1 MTLKGL
7 PLLVGIACL
16 VLNFAVQF
24 VSALAWF
31 AQTDFFLHLGL
42 VVALGGLLLG
52 DVW

>member
-7 PLLVGIACL
+7 PVLVGIAL
-16 VLNFAVQF
+16 ILLNFVVQF
-24 VSALAWF
+24 VPALVWF
-31 AQTDFFLHLGL
+31 AETDFFLHLGL